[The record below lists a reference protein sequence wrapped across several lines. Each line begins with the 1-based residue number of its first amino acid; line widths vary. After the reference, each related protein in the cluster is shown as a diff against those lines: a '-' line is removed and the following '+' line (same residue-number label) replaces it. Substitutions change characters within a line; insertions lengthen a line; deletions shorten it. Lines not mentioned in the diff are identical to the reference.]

1 MKPKF
6 ATRSS
11 PTRFLVAMAPSAEI
25 ASAKAGKGDAV
36 IGWKLD
42 RGERD
47 LLLTRFPPL
56 YPNVDA
62 DHVTLR
68 TGAGYRAAL
77 PEENEAE
84 MIGRADDGRGVE
96 CMVVRIAGST
106 GRPGGGIY
114 HITWSL
120 RDGREAKESNDVIAE
135 QGWVDLDAPVRI
147 ALKPS
152 RWARKGPRTLP

>member
-1 MKPKF
+1 
-6 ATRSS
+6 
-11 PTRFLVAMAPSAEI
+11 MAPSAEI
-25 ASAKAGKGDAV
+25 AWAKAGKGDVV

-42 RGERD
+42 RGDRAA
-47 LLLTRFPPL
+47 LLERFPPT

-68 TGAGYRAAL
+68 TGAGLRAAL

-84 MIGRADDGRGVE
+84 LIGRADDGRGVE
-96 CMVVRIAGST
+96 CMVVRIAGTT
-106 GRPGGGIY
+106 GRPDGGIY

-120 RDGREAKESNDVIAE
+120 WDGREAKESNDVIAA
-135 QGWVDLDAPVRI
+135 QGWIYLDAPVRI
-147 ALKPS
+147 ALRPS